1 MYLITFSL
9 RFAERSA
16 RWLFFPNDDMVLA
29 ERELQV
35 RKRITRV
42 LHRVGNPKSNSSQFI
57 PHDDTV
63 LAGRE
68 PQVHEGES
76 LVTAKYDSLFIRL
89 ASCFT
94 TPTWCWKSMSC
105 MCAVS

>member
-35 RKRITRV
+35 RESRV
-42 LHRVGNPKSNSSQFI
+42 
-57 PHDDTV
+57 
-63 LAGRE
+63 
-68 PQVHEGES
+68 
-76 LVTAKYDSLFIRL
+76 
-89 ASCFT
+89 
-94 TPTWCWKSMSC
+94 
-105 MCAVS
+105 